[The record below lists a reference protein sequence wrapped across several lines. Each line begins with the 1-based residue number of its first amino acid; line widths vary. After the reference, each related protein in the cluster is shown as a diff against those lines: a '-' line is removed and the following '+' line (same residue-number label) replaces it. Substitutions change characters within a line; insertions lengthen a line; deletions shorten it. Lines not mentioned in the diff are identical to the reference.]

1 MKELYYGGRRHKALY
16 HGGTLVW
23 ERPEPVDPRMA
34 AWWRF
39 NGAGAQDTVADKT
52 GNGNNL
58 TLRGF
63 AHTSGSGWTADGL
76 RLDGVD
82 DYCECPHSESMAL
95 QSFTA
100 LLWITY
106 LDSPKKQSLLSKSGL
121 NEDYMLYYDAR
132 GASNHRIG
140 MTLSG
145 TDINVAYEL
154 QDGQRYLLGYT
165 YDGSTG
171 RIYIDGE
178 QVTTLTHTAPLVNST
193 RKVLVGAYE
202 NMGSATM
209 STCIF
214 HEIRL
219 YGEALTA
226 EEIRSIHTGG
236 VQLTTQAGDLLVTQG
251 GDAIQIEEG

>member
-23 ERPEPVDPRMA
+23 ERPEPVDPRLA

-39 NGAGAQDTVADKT
+39 NGTGAQDMVPDKT

-76 RLDGVD
+76 QLDGVD
-82 DYCECPHSESMAL
+82 DYCECPHSGTMAL

-132 GASNHRIG
+132 NTSNRRIG
-140 MTLSG
+140 MTVSG
-145 TDINVAYEL
+145 TDANVAYDL
-154 QDGQRYLLGYT
+154 LNGQRYLLGYT

-178 QVTTLTHTAPLVNST
+178 QVTTLTRTSPLVNST
-193 RKVLVGAYE
+193 RRVLVGAYE
-202 NMGSATM
+202 NMGASTM
-209 STCIF
+209 STCIY
-214 HEIRL
+214 HEIRM
-219 YGEALTA
+219 YNEALTA

-236 VQLTTQAGDLLVTQG
+236 VQLATQSGDL
-251 GDAIQIEEG
+251 IQIEEG